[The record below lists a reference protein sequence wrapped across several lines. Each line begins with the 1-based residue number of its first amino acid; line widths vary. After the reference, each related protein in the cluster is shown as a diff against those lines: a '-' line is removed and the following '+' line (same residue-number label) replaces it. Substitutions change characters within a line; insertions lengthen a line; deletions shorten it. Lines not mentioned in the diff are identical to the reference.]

1 MVELA
6 HHLTEPASLHVH
18 RALDPQGSWESLP
31 HVPEKRDLRHQLN
44 TEQEGLCIYCE
55 DQLSP
60 DTGHIDH
67 IVPRSH
73 NRALTFVYSNLAHS
87 CGNRGRCGDAKDN
100 KLLPIEPRP
109 GCSAYFEVS
118 VTTGRL
124 APNRRETKADQD
136 RAKTTLELLG
146 LNRDPG
152 LARQRQQHALTVV
165 KLAQQAPADA
175 QAYIANVPFRWSLRS
190 VVA

>member
-6 HHLTEPASLHVH
+6 HHLTEPASLLAH
-18 RALDPQGSWESLP
+18 RARDPQAPWDSLP
-31 HVPEKRDLRHQLN
+31 HVPVKRDLRRQLN
-44 TEQEGLCIYCE
+44 TEQDGLCIYCE

-60 DTGHIDH
+60 DAGHIEH

-73 NRALTFVYSNLAHS
+73 DRTLTFVYSNLAHS
-87 CGNRGRCGDAKDN
+87 CGNRSRCGDGKDN
-100 KLLPIEPRP
+100 ELLPIEPRP
-109 GCSAYFEVS
+109 GCSVYFELS

-124 APNRRETKADQD
+124 APNRRKTNPDQI

-152 LARQRQQHALTVV
+152 LVRQRQQHALTAVE
-165 KLAQQAPADA
+165 LARQSLDDA
-175 QAYIANVPFRWSLRS
+175 QAYIANVPFRWSLRRL
-190 VVA
+190 VT